1 MLVKMSEES
10 RRSEDY
16 EPGPGAAYTLF
27 VVMEEL
33 LDKLKLLNYEEEVLR
48 RNNVKSLSRH
58 YFALPTNP
66 GEQFFMFTTIAAW
79 LINKAGCYFEQP
91 QEYDDPNATVSKILK
106 EFRNFG
112 GSVDFPPLK
121 LKTGSGENVCN
132 VLDRLAEEALKAT
145 CISWKRPNYPT
156 EAPEEGYFI
165 EDIAEFSLDR
175 LEEEITEEPDDYEDE
190 HLLDLEA
197 LKEPSYKSDLRE
209 SSKPDNILE
218 SCVDASEWKL
228 ETERVLPQLK
238 VTIRSDKDWRV
249 HVEQMHQHKDGIE
262 SSLKD
267 TKGYLNRLQDEISAT
282 LEKVGSR
289 EKNINTQ
296 MKHLIQ
302 EYRVAQSQLS
312 EAKERFHQ
320 GSSRVTERT
329 RILAEIAEELDSVKQ
344 EMEEKGSSISDG
356 APLVKI
362 KQSLT
367 KLKQEIIQM
376 DIRIGLVEHTLL
388 QAKLKEKS
396 NMTRDIYSGFPTQN
410 RF

>member
-1 MLVKMSEES
+1 MSEES

-79 LINKAGCYFEQP
+79 LINKTGCHFEQP

-112 GSVDFPPLK
+112 GIVDFPPLK

-145 CISWKRPNYPT
+145 CISWKRYVVLG
-156 EAPEEGYFI
+156 EGYFI

-175 LEEEITEEPDDYEDE
+175 LEEEITVS
-190 HLLDLEA
+190 LKNFGDL
-197 LKEPSYKSDLRE
+197 SE

-396 NMTRDIYSGFPTQN
+396 NMTRDIYSGFPPQN
-410 RF
+410 QF

>member
-1 MLVKMSEES
+1 MSEES

-79 LINKAGCYFEQP
+79 LINKTGCHFEQP

-112 GSVDFPPLK
+112 GIVDFPPLK

-175 LEEEITEEPDDYEDE
+175 LEEEITVS
-190 HLLDLEA
+190 LKNFGDL
-197 LKEPSYKSDLRE
+197 SE

-312 EAKERFHQ
+312 EVR
-320 GSSRVTERT
+320 RIIT
-329 RILAEIAEELDSVKQ
+329 RPIAEELDSVKQ

-396 NMTRDIYSGFPTQN
+396 NMTRDIYSGFPPQN
-410 RF
+410 QF